1 MGRVLGSPLMP
12 AAALLLCFAA
22 AGCGL
27 FDPRDPEEPVNV
39 EVDYN
44 TPIEPRIALRN
55 IEATTEA
62 RFIGNFQR
70 AIASDY
76 RFRFDPFDAGADT
89 VWRLDRDLQALNR
102 LFQNPVASVD
112 LTWTV
117 RDSGNIEEDFFYRNL
132 GYLLVFRN
140 SATDSVVFG
149 GRCTLYFRLEGV
161 EWLIY
166 RWADVRDETAE
177 LTWGYARLNPS
188 LGP

>member
-1 MGRVLGSPLMP
+1 MRHATRSPILPLVLLACGVS
-12 AAALLLCFAA
+12 A

-27 FDPRDPEEPVNV
+27 FEPRDAETPTDV
-39 EVDYN
+39 EVDYE
-44 TPIEPRIALRN
+44 TPIDPRIALRN

-70 AIASDY
+70 AFTTDY

-89 VWRLDRDLQALNR
+89 VWTLSRDLQALGS
-102 LFQNPVASVD
+102 LLQNEVESVD

-117 RDSGNIEEDFFYRNL
+117 RDSGNIGEDRYYRNL
-132 GYLLVFRN
+132 GYRLVFRR

-149 GRCTLYFRLEGV
+149 GRCTLYFRTEGV

-177 LTWGYARLNPS
+177 LTWGYARLNPN
-188 LGP
+188 LVP